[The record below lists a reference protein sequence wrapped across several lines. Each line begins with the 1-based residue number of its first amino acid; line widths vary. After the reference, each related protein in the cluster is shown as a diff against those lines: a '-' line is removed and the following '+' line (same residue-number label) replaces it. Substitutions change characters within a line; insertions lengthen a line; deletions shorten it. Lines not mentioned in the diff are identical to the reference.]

1 MPRMHHH
8 TVLEKD
14 RRSLRSKESR
24 RIVKRLLRYLNQD
37 RGSMALVVFFTATAT
52 ILDIFTPWILGLGI
66 TSLYDTLRAG
76 RGVDYDFLLKI
87 IGILIV
93 LYLISSIFYYFRG
106 RLLVTITQ
114 KTVYTLRKEYSEK
127 IERLSL
133 SYLDQYTVGDLLSR
147 MVNDMESIVS
157 NMRQNIAQIISAF
170 VTILGTLG
178 MMLYIEPRLT
188 IITLIVLPVSGL
200 VTAKIAPIAQHFFRL
215 KNHHLGRV
223 NGYMEEIVSSQ
234 EVVKSF
240 TFEEDALE
248 EFDAINKVL
257 YDNSYKAQFVSGEIM
272 PLMVFIS
279 NLGYV
284 AIAVFGG
291 YFVYAGTVT
300 VGAIQAFFQYS
311 RKLNQPIS
319 GMAEVIGALQSAIS
333 AADRI
338 FKVLDAEEE
347 IDTEDPLALTD
358 AKGDVTFTD
367 VHFGYEPGQT
377 VISDFN
383 LHVEP
388 GETVAIVGPTGAGK
402 TTLINLLL
410 RFYEPDRGSIAIDG
424 IDIRRFTRDE
434 LRSHFGMVLQDTWL
448 FSGSIYDNI
457 AYGKEDASKE
467 EIERAAKATY
477 ADNFIRTLPSGY
489 QTKITESGSELSQG
503 QRQLL
508 TIARALIS
516 NPDILILDEATSSVD
531 TRTEKLIQKAMD
543 RLMHGRT
550 NFVIAHRLSTIVGAD
565 TILVLKDG
573 NIVEQGNHDQLMAEK
588 GEYYALYHSQFEG
601 KEI

>member
-1 MPRMHHH
+1 MPRMK
-8 TVLEKD
+8 TVVQERD

-24 RIVKRLLRYLNQD
+24 RIVKRLFEYLNQD
-37 RGSMALVVFFTATAT
+37 KMPMFFVVFFTAAAT
-52 ILDIFTPWILGLGI
+52 ILDILTPWILGLGI
-66 TSLYDTLRAG
+66 TSLYDTLKAG
-76 RGVDYDFLLKI
+76 LGVDYDYLKKI
-87 IGILIV
+87 IAILIA
-93 LYLISSIFYYFRG
+93 LYAISSIFYFARG

-114 KTVYTLRKEYSEK
+114 KMIYTLRKELSEK
-127 IERLSL
+127 IRRLPL
-133 SYLDQYTVGDLLSR
+133 SYLDQFSVGDLLSR
-147 MVNDMESIVS
+147 MTNDMESIVS
-157 NMRQNIAQIISAF
+157 NMRQNIAQIISAV
-170 VTILGTLG
+170 VTIVGTLA
-178 MMLYIEPRLT
+178 MMIYIDPRLT
-188 IITLIVLPVSGL
+188 VISLIVLPISGL
-200 VTAKIAPIAQHFFRL
+200 VTAKIASIGQHFFRL
-215 KNHHLGRV
+215 KSHHLGRI

-240 TFEEDALE
+240 TFEDKALA
-248 EFDAINKVL
+248 EFDEINEEL
-257 YDNSYKAQFVSGEIM
+257 YDNSYKAQFVSGQIM
-272 PLMVFIS
+272 PLMGFIS

-284 AIAVFGG
+284 AIAVLGG
-291 YFVYAGTVT
+291 YFVYAGTIT
-300 VGAIQAFFQYS
+300 LGAIQAFFQYS

-338 FKVLDAEEE
+338 FRVLDAEEE
-347 IDTEDPLALTD
+347 VEADDPVALEH
-358 AKGDVTFTD
+358 AKGDVTFKD
-367 VHFGYEPGQT
+367 VYFGYEPGQT

-410 RFYEPDRGSIAIDG
+410 RFYELDSGSISIDG
-424 IDIRRFTRDE
+424 IDIRNLTRDE

-448 FSGSIYDNI
+448 FTGSVYDNI
-457 AYGKEDASKE
+457 AYGKDDATAE
-467 EIERAAKATY
+467 EIEEAAKATY
-477 ADNFIRTLPSGY
+477 ADNFIRTLPNGY
-489 QTKITESGSELSQG
+489 DTKITESGSEISQG

-543 RLMHGRT
+543 RLMRGRT

-565 TILVLKDG
+565 TILVLQDG
-573 NIVEQGNHDQLMAEK
+573 NIVEQGDHASLMALE
-588 GEYYALYHSQFEG
+588 GEYYKLYHSQFEG